1 MLTLNE
7 DLKTYSKSLEIDLFG
22 VADLSQ
28 AKEYIAKQGGDHV
41 GGFPRA
47 VSLGV
52 RLIDDIVDELV
63 NHTDVVTISSY
74 RGVYNAA
81 NQILNRATFLMAK
94 KIQQSGYRAY
104 PVPASSMLN
113 NGNLEAVFSHK
124 VAANLAGLGWIG
136 KNCLLITPEF
146 GPRLRLA
153 SVLTDA
159 PLETGSP
166 RPNHCGSCTMCTD
179 ICPSNAIKG
188 AAFSPRDPRV
198 VRLDASKCDD
208 YTTARM
214 EKYGNANCGLCVHI
228 CPFGKSD
235 NQNTNSLRQ

>member
-1 MLTLNE
+1 MKE
-7 DLKTYSKSLEIDLFG
+7 DLKTYSKSLGIDLVG
-22 VADLSQ
+22 VADIAQ
-28 AKEYIAKQGGDHV
+28 AKEYIIKQGGDHV
-41 GGFPRA
+41 GRFPRA

-52 RLIDDIVDELV
+52 RLIDDVVDELV
-63 NHTDVVTISSY
+63 NHTDIVTISSY
-74 RGVYNAA
+74 RGVYNTA
-81 NQILNRATFLMAK
+81 NQVLDRATFLVAK

-136 KNCLLITPEF
+136 KNCLLVTPEF

-159 PLETGSP
+159 PLETGGSI
-166 RPNHCGSCTMCTD
+166 PNRCGSCTRCTD

-188 AAFSPRDPRV
+188 VTFSPKDPRD

-228 CPFGKSD
+228 CPFGKRDSD
-235 NQNTNSLRQ
+235 DMRTE